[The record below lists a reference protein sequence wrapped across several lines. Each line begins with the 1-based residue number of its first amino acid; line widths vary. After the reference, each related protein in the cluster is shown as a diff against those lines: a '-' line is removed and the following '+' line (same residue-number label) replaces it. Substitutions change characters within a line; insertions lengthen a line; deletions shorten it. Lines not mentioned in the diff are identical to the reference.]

1 MVGHD
6 STITLVNPQIG
17 AQTIRISTLPYVTLT
32 FASESSLIAAG
43 HDCQPVSFSDTG
55 SGWALAGSL
64 DDITAAKTPVGG
76 PRSANSAVGRL
87 NNEAFN
93 RFKNADSRGTTGP
106 PPIPGSSASTS
117 GAGGE
122 LLTVHQNTITSV
134 RAYEGEPG
142 NVTRVSTSGKDGLL
156 VIWDVSVK
164 TGATG
169 AGVANVTNRLGGVH
183 LR

>member
-1 MVGHD
+1 MEGHD
-6 STITLVNPQIG
+6 STITLVNPQMG

-32 FASESSLIAAG
+32 FTSESSIVAAG
-43 HDCQPVSFSDTG
+43 HDCQPVLFSDIG
-55 SGWALAGSL
+55 SGWGPAGSL
-64 DDITAAKTPVGG
+64 DDITAARTPVGTRG
-76 PRSANSAVGRL
+76 GGAVGRL

-93 RFKNADSRGTTGP
+93 RFKNADSRGATGP

-134 RAYEGEPG
+134 RPYEGGSG

-156 VIWDVSVK
+156 VIWDVTVK
-164 TGATG
+164 TGANI
-169 AGVANVTNRLGGVH
+169 AGVTNRLGGMH